1 MHKCLV
7 KKKWLHEIELFVM
20 WSVVAWPLLGPISRY
35 PVTCACLC
43 GLVEGWVPVDASSGY
58 LVIDWA
64 VETRR
69 WGARWRPWWCL
80 GGDMPH
86 WIEIAIVFMNW
97 LITLYCFY
105 LFFFTNNCC
114 FSIKVY
120 HVLLCMS
127 RNRGQINPAGFQ
139 SLKYMYYTHVIMII
153 KWFLTLTLTH
163 HIIHSYR
170 KFNIKLYIII
180 QRIKTHQCW
189 N

>member
-1 MHKCLV
+1 
-7 KKKWLHEIELFVM
+7 M
-20 WSVVAWPLLGPISRY
+20 WSVAAWPLLGPISRY

-69 WGARWRPWWCL
+69 WGARWWPWWCL

-127 RNRGQINPAGFQ
+127 RNTGQINPAGFQ
-139 SLKYMYYTHVIMII
+139 SLKYMYYTHVIMTI
-153 KWFLTLTLTH
+153 KWFLTLTLTLILFSGQIRYLDIKH
-163 HIIHSYR
+163 EWCLTPPSVMLICNELYR
-170 KFNIKLYIII
+170 RTQELEPAH
-180 QRIKTHQCW
+180 TG
-189 N
+189 